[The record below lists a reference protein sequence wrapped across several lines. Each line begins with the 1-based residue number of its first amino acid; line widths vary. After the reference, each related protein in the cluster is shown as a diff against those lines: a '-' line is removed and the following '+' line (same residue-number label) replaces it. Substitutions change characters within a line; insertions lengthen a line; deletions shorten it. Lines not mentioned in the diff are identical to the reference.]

1 MEQIG
6 LMKPAE
12 ITEQTIRSCQ
22 EGNTDAF
29 NQLFIAYK
37 DKVYSLAL
45 HYTGDESSATDI
57 TQNVFMTI
65 LLKIKEFRFDAG
77 FQTWVYR
84 IVINECLQEQRK
96 RKRLLPFIYEE
107 MSRILIG
114 ESVEE
119 SFLRRQIAENVQNI
133 IATLTPKLRIPI
145 LLRYVE
151 ELSYE
156 EIAEI
161 IGCSKGT
168 VASRLNTAHKILAY
182 KLAHLENAY
191 GERCNEDI

>member
-1 MEQIG
+1 MEQNI
-6 LMKPAE
+6 LMKASE

-22 EGNTDAF
+22 QGNKDAF

-37 DKVYSLAL
+37 DRVYTLAL
-45 HYTGDESSATDI
+45 HYTGNESSATDI
-57 TQNVFMTI
+57 TQNVFLKI
-65 LLKIKEFRFDAG
+65 FLKIKEFRFDSG
-77 FQTWVYR
+77 FQTWIYR
-84 IVINECLQEQRK
+84 IVVNECLEEQR
-96 RKRLLPFIYEE
+96 RQKRLLPFIYEE

-119 SFLRRQIAENVQNI
+119 SFYRRQITENVQNI
-133 IATLTPKLRIPI
+133 IATLIPKLRLPI

-151 ELSYE
+151 ELSYD

-161 IGCSKGT
+161 LGCSKGT

-182 KLAHLENAY
+182 KLAHLENAC
-191 GERCNEDI
+191 GEMQ